1 MDGMNW
7 RKSSYSNGG
16 EATCI
21 EVGKADGVLIRD
33 TTDRDGVTLSVP
45 AIAWTTFLT
54 SLR

>member
-21 EVGKADGVLIRD
+21 EVGTAEGVLIRD
-33 TTDRDGVTLSVP
+33 TTDQDGTTLSVP
-45 AIAWTTFLT
+45 TAAWTTFLST
-54 SLR
+54 IR